1 MILIE
6 VVFDDANELDPDAQV
21 LQLLVLQE
29 VNGDL
34 TLDILTVL
42 EDHDTIIQFDFGTS
56 VIFLLTM
63 KTGALYV

>member
-42 EDHDTIIQFDFGTS
+42 EDHDTIIQFDLVHQS
-56 VIFLLTM
+56 SSYLP
-63 KTGALYV
+63 